1 MRIPAIA
8 TLICIFLGSITG
20 IGHAQD
26 VTGQQLLDL
35 CSPQASEA
43 GHGICLGYIIGS
55 FDTSVVRGGIC
66 SPPSLTHGQVRDTV
80 LEFMRK
86 HPERLQEP
94 ASHLIVA
101 AMAGAF
107 PCR

>member
-1 MRIPAIA
+1 MNEGLQDDLNSIPQEGVLSIRSSQNGDRLRKMRIPAVA

-20 IGHAQD
+20 SGLSQD
-26 VTGQQLLDL
+26 VTGQQL
-35 CSPQASEA
+35 
-43 GHGICLGYIIGS
+43 
-55 FDTSVVRGGIC
+55 
-66 SPPSLTHGQVRDTV
+66 QVRDTV
-80 LEFMRK
+80 LEFMWK

-101 AMAGAF
+101 AMVGAF